1 MKMIKRFVLG
11 NLLTNC
17 YLINQKDKTI
27 LIDAGVDAN
36 KVVDYLIENKMK
48 LDYIFITHCHYDHI
62 GGLEYLVDN
71 FPNVEVVVGKKE
83 QKYLLNPD
91 YNLSTMDDLYYTYT
105 GKYTTFED
113 FDYSSLDMEI
123 RHISGHSLDGLC
135 FYFPNDKE
143 IFVGDT
149 LFRNTI
155 GRSDLVDGNEY
166 LLKQGIKEQLFSLED
181 DIKVHPGHG
190 FGTTIGKEKENNP
203 EFK

>member
-1 MKMIKRFVLG
+1 MKMIKRFILG

-17 YLINQKDKTI
+17 YLINQKGKNI

-36 KVVDYLIENKMK
+36 KVVDYLNENKMK

-62 GGLEYLVDN
+62 GGLDYLVEN
-71 FPNVEVVVGKKE
+71 FPDVEVVVGNKE

-91 YNLSTMDDLYYTYT
+91 YNLSVLDDLYYSYR
-105 GKYTTFED
+105 GKYTTFDD
-113 FDYSSLDMEI
+113 FDYSNLDMEI

-135 FYFPNDKE
+135 FYFKDDKE

-155 GRSDLVDGNEY
+155 GRSDFVDGNEY
-166 LLKQGIKEQLFSLED
+166 KLKEGIKSELFTLD
-181 DIKVHPGHG
+181 DDTKVHPGHG